1 MHISRFLIISL
12 TALLP
17 ASAPAAD
24 DNDMDAQIKRGLSA
38 LEKRPDD
45 MEALRGL
52 SMTYLNKADFNNA
65 MKYGKRLQQVAYSK
79 QDYNRY
85 VIYSHVIMG
94 EAFTMKGDKEQAYNN
109 LGQAEQNARAA
120 KNDSVTCSVCNA
132 LAIYYVNMQND
143 TYRALTYLFR
153 GLDAAKRCK
162 NTKMY
167 NILLSN
173 IAETYYLRQDTTGLK
188 YALECHEIGR
198 RTANDV
204 LTFHSG
210 ISAAYLYCLKG
221 NLAEADRYIQRSAVL
236 MENRGFHDRAQVFNI
251 RGMIAFKSGKAQ
263 EAASWYRRSI
273 SEQADGSVPNTVCAY
288 LGYGLA
294 AAEQGHL
301 NEAIDSLKRGTT
313 LARRGNSNRYLPK
326 LLLAISECEQRRGN
340 TAAALS
346 YYKQFHASKDT
357 LFNAEKE
364 LAVGDIRAKYDMA
377 RHENQL
383 KQQQIDLMQTRN
395 RMLLMVALLF
405 IMAVAATLLY
415 ILYRRK
421 NILYKAIVQ
430 QNQAAIKR
438 EQTLREELSE
448 CRSHVK
454 YASSSLSDDRK
465 QTLFARL
472 EALMDE
478 QKPYRDRLL
487 TKEKVAEMLGTNRTY
502 LSQAINE
509 QTGQTFTSYIGTLRT
524 KEAIRLISDPLNT
537 TPLKAVCQDVGFSSM
552 TTFYSQFQQTTGMT
566 PATYRSKVIE
576 MN

>member
-1 MHISRFLIISL
+1 
-12 TALLP
+12 LLP
-17 ASAPAAD
+17 MLSLAAD
-24 DNDMDAQIKRGLSA
+24 ENDIDVQIERSLA
-38 LEKRPDD
+38 TLEKHPDD
-45 MEALRGL
+45 MEALRNL
-52 SMTYLNKADFNNA
+52 SIIYLNKADFNNA

-79 QDYNRY
+79 QDYHRY

-94 EAFTMKGDKEQAYNN
+94 EAFTMKGDKRQAYNN
-109 LGQAEQNARAA
+109 LGQAERNAQSA

-132 LAIYYVNMQND
+132 LGIYYANMQND
-143 TYRALTYLFR
+143 TYRALTYFFR

-162 NTKMY
+162 NDKMY

-173 IAETYYLRQDTTGLK
+173 IAELHYLRQDTTGLK

-221 NLAEADRYIQRSAVL
+221 NLTEADRHIRRSAEL
-236 MENRGFHDRAQVFNI
+236 MEKRDFHDRAQVFNI
-251 RGMIAFKSGKAQ
+251 RGMIAFKGGKAQ
-263 EAASWYRRSI
+263 EAAAWYRRSI
-273 SEQADGSVPNTVCAY
+273 GEQADGSVPNTVSAY

-294 AAEQGHL
+294 VAKQGRL
-301 NEAIDSLKRGTT
+301 KEAIDSLARGTT
-313 LARRGNSNRYLPK
+313 LARQGNSNRYLPQ
-326 LLLAISECEQRRGN
+326 LLLALSECEQQRGN
-340 TAAALS
+340 TAAALE
-346 YYKQFHASKDT
+346 YYKQFHATQDT

-364 LAVGDIRAKYDMA
+364 LAVGDIRAKYDME

-395 RMLLMVALLF
+395 RMLIVIALLV
-405 IMAVAATLLY
+405 IMGVAATLLY
-415 ILYRRK
+415 LLYRRK

-430 QNQAAIKR
+430 QNQAAIRR
-438 EQTLREELSE
+438 EQTLQEELAE
-448 CRSHVK
+448 CRNRSK
-454 YASSSLSDDRK
+454 YASSSLTDDRK
-465 QTLFARL
+465 QSLFARL
-472 EALMDE
+472 ETLMDE
-478 QKPYRDRLL
+478 QKPYHDRLL

-524 KEAIRLISDPLNT
+524 QEAIRLISDPQNT

-552 TTFYSQFQQTTGMT
+552 TTFYNQFQQTTGMT